1 MADDLKLHI
10 KQLFSLCLSAKRA
23 ESRTEILDI
32 VRRIAKSYAGLMT
45 YLRNMMLGYENKEV
59 QDLLT
64 NLESMVYSKR
74 DFFHDELKMNTILVN
89 CEQLYDIR
97 YSSNVEEE
105 AIAGFDAEAETL
117 LDQLTRTST
126 KKLQIISI
134 AGMPGLGKTTLAR
147 KLFRDPLIKYMFDIR
162 AWTCVSQ
169 VYLKKDLL
177 LGILSS
183 FINNLT
189 DEIYKMNEEQL
200 GEKLYRRLKDRKYLV
215 VLDDIWDCKA
225 WNDIRMYFP
234 DDKTGSRVLFT
245 SRDIDISL
253 HVQAARSAHVLRLR
267 TQDESW
273 DIFMK
278 KVFRTGICPSD
289 LEEQGKVITQKCK
302 GLPLAIVI
310 AAGLLKNNW
319 SIEWWT
325 QIATSLSSFM
335 VSDPSQY
342 MDSLAFSYNHL
353 PPHLRPCFLY
363 LAAFPEDYEI
373 PVSKLIRLWIAQG
386 FIHQTGSRILE
397 DVAEDILMDLIK
409 RSLVMTP
416 TIRANGQVKTC
427 RIHDILR
434 DFCLRKAKEESFLPN
449 IYTYDK
455 ISSMLSYPSE
465 LGKLLLEGRSIHIET
480 YKALKILD
488 VVSIPISSFPCEAVQ
503 LINLRYLAIQAR
515 EGSPL
520 ASISNLVYLQTLVIL
535 SRKNVMIPKSI
546 WNMVNLR
553 HLYIKSGENLIEE
566 PCFAQLNEKDGCPR
580 VLASLQTLSHVSP
593 RSFTNISLRTPNL
606 RKLGFCG
613 PLISRLGDL
622 EFPSIVSLQHL
633 QKLKLLNTIV
643 FPEATR
649 SCNPLMFP
657 EKLKKLTLSNTGMDW
672 EEMWTFA
679 WLPNLE
685 VLKLKFHACIGER
698 WETGDA
704 EFRRLKFL
712 KLQDLDIREWVSSSD
727 NFPRL
732 QRLIVHRCL
741 KLNSIPSDLGKIWTL
756 DVIEVGGCS
765 SSAHESALK
774 IQKEQESDGNS
785 FLKVHTKP
793 EI

>member
-1 MADDLKLHI
+1 MADDLKLHM
-10 KQLFSLCLSAKRA
+10 KQLFSLCTKRSG
-23 ESRTEILDI
+23 SRTERWDI
-32 VRRIAKSYAGLMT
+32 RGRIAKSYAGLMT

-74 DFFHDELKMNTILVN
+74 DFFHDEL
-89 CEQLYDIR
+89 R

-117 LDQLTRTST
+117 LDQLTGTST
-126 KKLQIISI
+126 KKLQIVSI
-134 AGMPGLGKTTLAR
+134 AGMAGLGKTTLAR
-147 KLFRDPLIKYMFDIR
+147 RLFRDPLIEYMFDIR

-183 FINNLT
+183 FTNNLT

-289 LEEQGKVITQKCK
+289 LEEQGKVITQKCE

-335 VSDPSQY
+335 VT
-342 MDSLAFSYNHL
+342 
-353 PPHLRPCFLY
+353 
-363 LAAFPEDYEI
+363 FPEDYEI

-488 VVSIPISSFPCEAVQ
+488 VVSIPISSFPCEAV
-503 LINLRYLAIQAR
+503 
-515 EGSPL
+515 
-520 ASISNLVYLQTLVIL
+520 
-535 SRKNVMIPKSI
+535 
-546 WNMVNLR
+546 
-553 HLYIKSGENLIEE
+553 
-566 PCFAQLNEKDGCPR
+566 
-580 VLASLQTLSHVSP
+580 
-593 RSFTNISLRTPNL
+593 
-606 RKLGFCG
+606 
-613 PLISRLGDL
+613 
-622 EFPSIVSLQHL
+622 
-633 QKLKLLNTIV
+633 
-643 FPEATR
+643 
-649 SCNPLMFP
+649 
-657 EKLKKLTLSNTGMDW
+657 
-672 EEMWTFA
+672 
-679 WLPNLE
+679 
-685 VLKLKFHACIGER
+685 
-698 WETGDA
+698 
-704 EFRRLKFL
+704 
-712 KLQDLDIREWVSSSD
+712 
-727 NFPRL
+727 
-732 QRLIVHRCL
+732 
-741 KLNSIPSDLGKIWTL
+741 
-756 DVIEVGGCS
+756 
-765 SSAHESALK
+765 
-774 IQKEQESDGNS
+774 
-785 FLKVHTKP
+785 
-793 EI
+793 